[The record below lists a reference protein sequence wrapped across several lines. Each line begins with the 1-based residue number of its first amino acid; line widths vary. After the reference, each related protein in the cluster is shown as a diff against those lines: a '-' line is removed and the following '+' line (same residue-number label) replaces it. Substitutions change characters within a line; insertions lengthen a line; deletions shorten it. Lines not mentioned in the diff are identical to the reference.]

1 MMLPIERFKLFVQQS
16 QLFDP
21 SNNILLAVSGG
32 RDSVFLAHLFNAAG
46 YSFGIAHCNFALR
59 GEESDQDEQFT
70 EELANSFNV
79 PFFKIRFDT
88 AAYAKENGISIQM
101 AARELRYQWFEEIRD
116 QAGYHNI
123 ALAHHAGDATETVLL
138 NLCRGTGIAGL
149 HGILPKRGTLI
160 RPLLFLTR
168 DEINKFITEQ
178 NIPYREDSSNLSSKY
193 ARNKIRLE
201 VIPKLKELNEHLDE
215 TFEKNS
221 RRFAELEDFLDIQ
234 VTELRN
240 RLFKLLPSGA
250 TEINTAGLKILKP
263 QHLLLYELFKPF
275 GFNEAVLS
283 DLADQLDG
291 LPGKKFESSTYI
303 LWLDR
308 QKLFLHK
315 KNRRQAESL
324 LVTAGSKETALGNI
338 ILSYTTAE
346 AEKLVISGNKDLAF
360 FDAEKIKFPL
370 ELRPWQE
377 GDYFFP
383 FGMRGKKKISDFF
396 TSLRIPLP
404 EKPAIPLL
412 VNGNGDILW
421 VTGYRQDDRYK
432 VTEQTKKVLIFEK
445 RNSNDT

>member
-1 MMLPIERFKLFVQQS
+1 MLPIERFKLFVQQS

-308 QKLFLHK
+308 QKLFLNK
-315 KNRRQAESL
+315 KSRRQAESL
-324 LVTAGSKETALGNI
+324 LITAGSKETALGNI